1 MELVKI
7 RFLIVD
13 SQASDDCVH
22 RDYGTTRGYANESEY
37 TVVKVRIFSATKTD
51 LTDPT
56 HRSISTT
63 TSRRTCPN

>member
-1 MELVKI
+1 MELVKLH
-7 RFLIVD
+7 FLLGNP
-13 SQASDDCVH
+13 QASDDRVH

-37 TVVKVRIFSATKTD
+37 TVVKVRRHSASKTD

-63 TSRRTCPN
+63 TSRCTCRN